1 MSSVLVLAIAV
12 LTYYFIIFARK
23 IKKSIITFFLGVLLF
38 MFKPVPGLNF
48 ENVGNIV
55 SFETLGILLGMMI
68 IVEIMKES
76 GFFTFTAVNVIK
88 LSRNKFWTA
97 IFLLMIVVILFSAF
111 LDNLVTIILIAPII
125 FLISD
130 TLNIDPAPLM
140 MLSIFV
146 DNIGGMSTLIGSPL
160 NIVLG
165 SVGKLDFTQFLITM
179 LPLTIISFLIT
190 FFMFKATYKEDT
202 SNFSEKLKKL
212 SEMDP
217 KKAIQDK
224 NSMIKSLIIFVIV
237 LLGFMFHSI
246 INMNIAIIAISGSM
260 VLMLLT
266 KRDFE
271 SMAKQLDWDTMF
283 FYAGLFIVT
292 FSLQE
297 IGVIDVISNLFIP
310 LINTPLVLMLII
322 MWVGA
327 LVIPFLSAVPGTLLI
342 APVVGVLISKGA
354 PFELWYAYAIGANL
368 GTNLTP
374 LGAVQNIVGASLI
387 QKQTGKEIGFAE
399 YMKMASLTVLATLIV
414 GTLYLFFHYYVI
426 L

>member
-1 MSSVLVLAIAV
+1 
-12 LTYYFIIFARK
+12 
-23 IKKSIITFFLGVLLF
+23 
-38 MFKPVPGLNF
+38 
-48 ENVGNIV
+48 
-55 SFETLGILLGMMI
+55 
-68 IVEIMKES
+68 
-76 GFFTFTAVNVIK
+76 
-88 LSRNKFWTA
+88 
-97 IFLLMIVVILFSAF
+97 
-111 LDNLVTIILIAPII
+111 
-125 FLISD
+125 
-130 TLNIDPAPLM
+130 M

-237 LLGFMFHSI
+237 LLGFMFHSM